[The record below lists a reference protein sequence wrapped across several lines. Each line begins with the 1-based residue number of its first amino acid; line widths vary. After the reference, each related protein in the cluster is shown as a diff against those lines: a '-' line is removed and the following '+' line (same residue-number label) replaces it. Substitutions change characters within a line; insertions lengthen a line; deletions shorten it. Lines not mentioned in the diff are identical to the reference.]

1 MCPVAPVRPD
11 GAMNHDLV
19 SPFLRPFLS
28 HWLMERIGTPALQ
41 PGMVYRCHATIL
53 YADLSGFTR
62 LTATFA
68 TQPDGAEQLHD
79 SLTHFFD
86 ALIDTIIAH
95 GGDVATIAGDALTAW
110 WPDRYDIEVAQ
121 RCGAALIAV
130 LKDLPAIE
138 TPHGPFRLDVRIG
151 VSAGATYVVLA
162 GLPIH
167 GLYVVIYG
175 PAIRAATRAEQS
187 ARPGTIHSIDA
198 PCLDDADQLPTTST
212 VEPTTTISWEH
223 FLPPTFAERLRSHDL
238 IPEYRRCVP
247 AFANFALPVQP
258 EDLHRLV
265 SHVQA
270 VVLRW
275 GGWLNEVE
283 VGDKGAVFVMLF
295 GAPVARGDDPSRAVG
310 CCMELRDRGLID
322 RAAVTVG
329 ILFVGT
335 VGSQQRRVYT
345 AQGDDMNLAAHLMQ
359 RARSGEV
366 LVSGRI
372 RAEIMGRYQTSEVTQ
387 IITKGHR
394 EGVPVARVI
403 SGGARIGRGVALQR
417 YLPNAVSLVGRTE
430 ERRAMQSAAQ
440 RAVNGR
446 LSIILLEG
454 ESGIGKSY
462 ILQDLAASW
471 IERGYRG
478 YSSECVSGGIGLPLL
493 AWRPILADICGI
505 DEGANLKIQR
515 DQFEDALMTIPPID
529 PATQQ
534 SLAWILGVNEEV
546 PTEGMSLLS
555 DPEEQASLIG
565 VVIELIR
572 AQLQLGPLLIVLE
585 DIHWAD
591 VLSLQVAAQLLHAPV
606 GEEFFP
612 LCLTLS
618 HRPLDSA
625 APPALNALRN
635 DRRTTRVRLGRLSSA
650 QSVELIRA
658 LLGVAEV
665 QPELRQHI
673 ERQTEGQPLFI
684 KEYLRVLQQQN
695 LAFIEDGVAKLVPN
709 ALTMQ
714 VSSSAQGVIQA
725 RVDRLDEPTR
735 LTLKAAAVIGR
746 SFPFRLL
753 KKIHPAHPSDQV
765 LLAQL
770 TTLIHLKIIDLELED
785 PERVYRFMYGI
796 THEVAYTSLLFG
808 QRRQL
813 HAAVA
818 RWYEQTYAADIVAG
832 RAAMAVYD
840 VLISHLHRAEEW
852 QRLTRYARI
861 AAEQAAQ
868 LFSNTAALR
877 YIEQALIMTT
887 EPTERAD
894 LLLLRVM
901 INDRVEN
908 HSSQFEDLEAIRQ
921 ISEQLNDR
929 LRLLYVHYYHL
940 GHLLAVGMYG
950 HVLKQCQQFE
960 ATISQVANEQSV
972 ADRLRQIRLLRA
984 GTRDLCGA
992 AYTAAGDLRR
1002 AREYHRQA
1010 LVMALDVRMIGEI
1023 NRYTPYR
1030 WLDSRV
1036 LAGHC
1041 FYHLGQIALYEGDL
1055 EVATENF
1062 RQALAQ
1068 ARTCNNWSGEVRA
1081 RAGLSQVYL
1090 FQQNLTMALGEAN
1103 RALSTSKAVGDRT
1116 GQAII
1121 LRQFAAISAYQDE
1134 YDEAQ
1139 RRSLH
1144 ALTISSNMR
1153 MRMFEVQ
1160 IWHDIARFATA
1171 QGLDDE
1177 AAAARHEAER
1187 LRVRYL

>member
-1 MCPVAPVRPD
+1 MAPE
-11 GAMNHDLV
+11 GINGIMTHDQT

-28 HWLMERIGTPALQ
+28 HWLLERIGTPALQ
-41 PGMVYRCHATIL
+41 PGMAHRCHATIL
-53 YADLSGFTR
+53 YADLNGFTR

-68 TQPDGAEQLHD
+68 SQPDGAEHLHD
-79 SLTHFFD
+79 ALTQFFD
-86 ALIDTIIAH
+86 ALIDTIIAY

-121 RCGAALIAV
+121 RCGAALLTV
-130 LKDLPAIE
+130 MKDLPAIE
-138 TPHGPFRLDVRIG
+138 TPQGPFRLDMRIG
-151 VSAGATYVVLA
+151 ISAGITYIVLA

-167 GLYVVIYG
+167 GLYLVIYG
-175 PAIRAATRAEQS
+175 PALRAATRAEQL
-187 ARPGTIHSIDA
+187 AKPGTIHIIEAPRLEEHTPPAIDTSI
-198 PCLDDADQLPTTST
+198 
-212 VEPTTTISWEH
+212 EPTTTISWEH

-265 SHVQA
+265 AHVQA

-310 CCMELRDRGLID
+310 CCLELRDRGLID

-329 ILFVGT
+329 ILFVGA
-335 VGSQQRRVYT
+335 VGSHHRRVYT

-359 RARSGEV
+359 RAHSGEV

-372 RAEIMGRYQTSEVTQ
+372 RSEIMGRYQTSNVTHV
-387 IITKGHR
+387 ITKGHR
-394 EGVPVARVI
+394 EGVPVAQVI
-403 SGGARIGRGVALQR
+403 SGGVRMGRGVALQR
-417 YLPNAVSLVGRTE
+417 YLPHEVRLVGRTE
-430 ERRAMQSAAQ
+430 ERRVLHAAAQ
-440 RAVNGR
+440 RAANGH
-446 LSIILLEG
+446 LSVILLEG

-462 ILQDLAASW
+462 ILQDLAATW
-471 IERGYRG
+471 IDHGHRG
-478 YSSECVSGGIGLPLL
+478 YSSECVSGGVGMPLL

-505 DEGANLKIQR
+505 DEGASLKIQR
-515 DQFEDALMTIPPID
+515 EQFEDALLTIPPID
-529 PATQQ
+529 PMIQQ
-534 SLAWILGVNEEV
+534 SLAWILGVSEEV
-546 PTEGMSLLS
+546 LGEGVSLLS
-555 DPEEQASLIG
+555 DPEEQVLLIE

-572 AQLQLGPLLIVLE
+572 AQIQLGPLLIILE

-591 VLSLQVAAQLLHAPV
+591 TLSLQVAAHLLRAPV
-606 GEEFFP
+606 GEDPFP

-625 APPALNALRN
+625 VPPALTALRN
-635 DRRTTRVRLGRLSSA
+635 DRRTTRVRLGRLSST

-658 LLGVAEV
+658 LLGVTDV
-665 QPELRQHI
+665 HPELRQHI

-684 KEYLRVLQQQN
+684 KEYLRVLQQQH
-695 LAFIEDGVAKLVPN
+695 LACIEDGVAKLKPN
-709 ALTMQ
+709 ALTMH
-714 VSSSAQGVIQA
+714 VSSSAQGIIQA

-753 KKIHPAHPSDQV
+753 KKIHPAQPSDHA
-765 LLAQL
+765 LLSQL
-770 TTLIHLKIIDLELED
+770 TTLIHLNIIDLELED

-813 HAAVA
+813 HAAVV

-840 VLISHLHRAEEW
+840 VLISHLRRAEEW

-868 LFSNTAALR
+868 QFSNTAALR
-877 YIEQALIMTT
+877 YVEQALVMTT
-887 EPTERAD
+887 EATERVD

-908 HSSQFEDLEAIRQ
+908 HSTQSEDLETIH
-921 ISEQLNDR
+921 QLSNQLQDP
-929 LRLLYVHYYHL
+929 LRLLYVQYYHL

-950 HVLKQCQQFE
+950 PVIKKCQQFE
-960 ATISQVANEQSV
+960 ETMVQIANDQSMP
-972 ADRLRQIRLLRA
+972 DRLRQIRLLRA
-984 GTRDLCGA
+984 GSRDICGA
-992 AYTAAGDLRR
+992 AYAANGDLRR
-1002 AREYHRQA
+1002 AQEHHRQA
-1010 LVMALDVRMIGEI
+1010 LVMALDVRMIGEN
-1023 NRYTPYR
+1023 NRYSPYR
-1030 WLDSRV
+1030 WLDSRM
-1036 LAGHC
+1036 LAGRC
-1041 FYHLGQIALYEGDL
+1041 FYHLGQIALYEGNL
-1055 EVATENF
+1055 EAATENF
-1062 RQALAQ
+1062 HQALAQ

-1090 FQQNLTMALGEAN
+1090 FQQNVTMALGEAN
-1103 RALSTSKAVGDRT
+1103 RALATSKAVGDRT

-1121 LRQFAAISAYQDE
+1121 LRQFAAISAAQDE
-1134 YDEAQ
+1134 YDEAL
-1139 RRSLH
+1139 RRAMH

-1153 MRMFEVQ
+1153 IRMLEVQ

-1171 QGLDDE
+1171 QGLDDD